1 MITGIHAVIYSRD
14 ATADRA
20 FFRDVLG
27 FPSVDAGDGWL
38 IFAAP
43 PSEVAC
49 HPGETNSKHKLYL
62 MCDDVQAEI
71 ARLDDKGIKC
81 TSVTDEGWGL
91 LTMIRLPGGGELGR
105 TGGVS
110 SDLRSANRSFIFG
123 IGESRIDLPIEF
135 IDDL

>member
-14 ATADRA
+14 ANADIG

-43 PSEVAC
+43 RSEVAC
-49 HPGETNSKHKLYL
+49 HRSETHSKHSPYL
-62 MCDDVQAEI
+62 MCDDAQAEI
-71 ARLDDKGIKC
+71 ARLEEKGIKC

-91 LTMIRLPGGGELGR
+91 LTMLRLPGGGELGLYDPHHPTLQR
-105 TGGVS
+105 
-110 SDLRSANRSFIFG
+110 
-123 IGESRIDLPIEF
+123 
-135 IDDL
+135 

>member
-14 ATADRA
+14 ANADRA

-49 HPGETNSKHKLYL
+49 HPSENNSKHELYL
-62 MCDDVQAEI
+62 MSDNVQAEI
-71 ARLDDKGIKC
+71 ARLDEKGIKC
-81 TSVTDEGWGL
+81 TSVTDERWGL
-91 LTMIRLPGGGELGR
+91 LTMIRLPGGGELGLYEPR
-105 TGGVS
+105 HPT
-110 SDLRSANRSFIFG
+110 LQK
-123 IGESRIDLPIEF
+123 
-135 IDDL
+135 